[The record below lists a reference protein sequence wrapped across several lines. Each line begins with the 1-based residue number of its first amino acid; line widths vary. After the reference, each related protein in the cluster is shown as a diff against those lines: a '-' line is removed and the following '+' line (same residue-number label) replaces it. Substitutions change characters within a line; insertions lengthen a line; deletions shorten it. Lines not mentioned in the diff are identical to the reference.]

1 MASLGRPRQ
10 AWVWH
15 AELPVQES
23 STSVNLRHMYEP
35 IRSGVVA
42 GLQSYLHAHPLQG
55 RSWNITSRVCSESVM
70 LINAWRSPSRARRV
84 LERKLQSLRAGD
96 LFVWIGHASQMAVPV
111 SMLRSNGVHTVY
123 YQLEPIESCTI
134 YALTRRTGMD
144 RYNEVWDYS
153 PTNSQVCRDSQ
164 LHLNDTVFRYVPV
177 VALPDRVQAAQQP
190 SEEKLAFLG
199 TVAHRVQC
207 NQPPL
212 RGSTPSRGSMGNPV
226 RRRRQPV
233 PCNSYCKHR
242 LEAWANEGWLQI
254 EGSAWSDQRLAA
266 VLQSYGVYVNV
277 HKACND
283 VRNPVSPRVSML
295 LSARALVIS
304 EHCHDLDERQ
314 FEGMVSFVP
323 FEDVSREFARL
334 RAMSRAEREAL
345 AAMRAARFARRFAP
359 HRVYEEA
366 GVHELMRRLDRQLR
380 VNPVVW

>member
-1 MASLGRPRQ
+1 MAYGAAIDPECVIPCFVFEVASCPSSPSARAYNVKGTRPARRPAMALLGRPRQ

-111 SMLRSNGVHTVY
+111 SMLRSRGVHTVY

-190 SEEKLAFLG
+190 SAWRRLG
-199 TVAHRVQC
+199 RARTV
-207 NQPPL
+207 P
-212 RGSTPSRGSMGNPV
+212 
-226 RRRRQPV
+226 RR
-233 PCNSYCKHR
+233 C
-242 LEAWANEGWLQI
+242 
-254 EGSAWSDQRLAA
+254 RLA
-266 VLQSYGVYVNV
+266 VPHHL
-277 HKACND
+277 C
-283 VRNPVSPRVSML
+283 VRSP
-295 LSARALVIS
+295 
-304 EHCHDLDERQ
+304 C
-314 FEGMVSFVP
+314 
-323 FEDVSREFARL
+323 
-334 RAMSRAEREAL
+334 
-345 AAMRAARFARRFAP
+345 
-359 HRVYEEA
+359 
-366 GVHELMRRLDRQLR
+366 
-380 VNPVVW
+380 